1 MARVDCKA
9 AMLGSEDAEGGG
21 DDDAVDAV
29 DGSAF
34 VLLFV
39 GVSPFSFSSFGDVL
53 SVRRRFS
60 KGLVLQFQIFDMYKS
75 GIIQKQD
82 QGEIEYIRIE

>member
-9 AMLGSEDAEGGG
+9 AILGSEDAEGGG

-60 KGLVLQFQIFDMYKS
+60 KGLIV
-75 GIIQKQD
+75 
-82 QGEIEYIRIE
+82 RILFF